1 MPKLRAQI
9 LSSLST
15 LRDKSSSKL
24 SGDVETR
31 TMKWNK
37 SAMTFSG
44 SHLVSEQTA
53 PINFPAFAP
62 IVSDVF
68 EHLKDLPPA
77 RDIAAGREL
86 FQQGS
91 AEDSVYLLRSGLV
104 KLTCS
109 VPDGRE
115 MTLGLRS
122 SGWCAGA
129 TSVLTQRPSVYS
141 VTAITRCTVS
151 CLTAAEFSA
160 KLMQNT
166 RLLRYFLSS
175 LCNES
180 MSQAACQVQMMGSS
194 AEDRLNHFLQERQA
208 EHVRL
213 KTLDALPMLKQMEL
227 AQLLSITPEHLSR
240 LMHKNTVNQALAS
253 LEQEVLMA

>member
-1 MPKLRAQI
+1 
-9 LSSLST
+9 
-15 LRDKSSSKL
+15 
-24 SGDVETR
+24 
-31 TMKWNK
+31 MKWNK
-37 SAMTFSG
+37 SALNLSG
-44 SHLVSEQTA
+44 PHLVSEQAT

-62 IVSDVF
+62 IVSDAF

-77 RDIAAGREL
+77 QEIKAGHEL
-86 FQQGS
+86 IQQGS
-91 AEDSVYLLRSGLV
+91 AEHSVYLLRSGLV
-104 KLTCS
+104 KLTCTA
-109 VPDGRE
+109 PDGRE

-129 TSVLTQRPSVYS
+129 ASVLTQRASVYS

-151 CLTAAEFSA
+151 SVSAADFSA

-166 RLLRYFLSS
+166 RLLRYFLNS
-175 LCNES
+175 LCHES
-180 MSQAACQVQMMGSS
+180 MSQSASQVQMMGSS

-208 EHVRL
+208 QHTRL

-240 LMHKNTVNQALAS
+240 LMHKATVNQALAA
-253 LEQEVLMA
+253 LEQEVLTA